1 MDSVNAGLS
10 WRSRTKKK
18 YIYLYFFQPCI
29 DGSILPMMYDVNH
42 EEHKVSMI
50 REKEKARNLW
60 QDDYRFLNNLYFLH
74 LTII

>member
-1 MDSVNAGLS
+1 MDSVDAGSS
-10 WRSRTKKK
+10 WRYRRKKK
-18 YIYLYFFQPCI
+18 IYIYFFQPKAP

-42 EEHKVSMI
+42 EEDKVSMI

-74 LTII
+74 STLI